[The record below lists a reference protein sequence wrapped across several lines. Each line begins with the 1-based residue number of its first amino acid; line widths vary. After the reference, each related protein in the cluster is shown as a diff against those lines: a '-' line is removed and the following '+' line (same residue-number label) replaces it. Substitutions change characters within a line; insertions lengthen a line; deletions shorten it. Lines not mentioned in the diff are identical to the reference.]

1 MFKNDFEF
9 LNGMHW
15 TIGAFDFDIPFVGKS
30 EKSIFFFNQNLPV
43 ITWNWLKILEQNS
56 STLPQTRTI
65 LNGKSVEGLDVNDL
79 LQVKNYGD
87 GAKELVRLL
96 RAGEFSI
103 DIETASALH
112 RYVGYKD
119 ALEWGTL
126 RNLNTGIHD
135 VEYVPPSFE
144 KLPMLAKDGFDFLTS
159 EVRDPKEQAIAVFL
173 FMARTQIFFDAN
185 KRTASLMMNG
195 TMAVGTETRI
205 FSTIGM
211 MMTVLMTMTI
221 VLTKETTSG
230 TTVIPA
236 VPITFGVGMME
247 RIILTK
253 AMMNGMTTMMIR
265 A

>member
-1 MFKNDFEF
+1 MFKNDSEF

-96 RAGEFSI
+96 RSREFSI

-173 FMARTQIFFDAN
+173 FMARTQFFFDAN

-195 TMAVGTETRI
+195 CLMLNGYWPI
-205 FSTIGM
+205 
-211 MMTVLMTMTI
+211 TVLNQES
-221 VLTKETTSG
+221 VEFHQKLGQFYETG
-230 TTVIPA
+230 NA
-236 VPITFGVGMME
+236 NDMMAFFE
-247 RIILTK
+247 KSVKNIYIQNQKSKSKSR
-253 AMMNGMTTMMIR
+253 
-265 A
+265 

>member
-173 FMARTQIFFDAN
+173 FMARTQFFFDAN

-195 TMAVGTETRI
+195 CLMLNGYWPI
-205 FSTIGM
+205 
-211 MMTVLMTMTI
+211 TVLNQES
-221 VLTKETTSG
+221 VEFHQKLGQFYETG
-230 TTVIPA
+230 NA
-236 VPITFGVGMME
+236 NDMMAFFE
-247 RIILTK
+247 KSVKNIYIQNQKSKSKSR
-253 AMMNGMTTMMIR
+253 
-265 A
+265 

>member
-1 MFKNDFEF
+1 MSNSDFEV

-15 TIGAFDFDIPFVGKS
+15 SIGACDFEIPFIGDT
-30 EKSIFFFNQNLPV
+30 EKATYIFTQNLV
-43 ITWNWLKILEQNS
+43 DITWNCMRTLEQNP

-96 RAGEFSI
+96 RAGNFAI
-103 DIETASALH
+103 NIETASALH

-119 ALEWGTL
+119 ALEWGVL

-144 KLPMLAKDGFDFLTS
+144 KLPALAESGFKFLTT
-159 EVRDPKEQAIAVFL
+159 EVKNPKEQAIAVFL
-173 FMARTQIFFDAN
+173 FMARTQFFFDAN

-195 TMAVGTETRI
+195 SLMLNGYWPIMVLNQESVEFHEKLGRFYETGDADEMMA
-205 FSTIGM
+205 FFFF
-211 MMTVLMTMTI
+211 I
-221 VLTKETTSG
+221 VKKLY
-230 TTVIPA
+230 
-236 VPITFGVGMME
+236 
-247 RIILTK
+247 LQ
-253 AMMNGMTTMMIR
+253 N
-265 A
+265 

>member
-1 MFKNDFEF
+1 MFKNDSVF

-15 TIGAFDFDIPFVGKS
+15 TIGAFDFDIPFVGKLENS
-30 EKSIFFFNQNLPV
+30 TFFFNQNLPV
-43 ITWNWLKILEQNS
+43 ITWNWLKILEQNT

-65 LNGKSVEGLDVNDL
+65 LNGKSVEGL
-79 LQVKNYGD
+79 
-87 GAKELVRLL
+87 
-96 RAGEFSI
+96 AGEFSI

-159 EVRDPKEQAIAVFL
+159 EVTDPKEQAIAVFL
-173 FMARTQIFFDAN
+173 FMARTQFFFDAN

-195 TMAVGTETRI
+195 CLMLNGYWPI
-205 FSTIGM
+205 
-211 MMTVLMTMTI
+211 TVLNQEG
-221 VLTKETTSG
+221 VEFHQKLGQFYETG
-230 TTVIPA
+230 NA
-236 VPITFGVGMME
+236 NDMMAFFE
-247 RIILTK
+247 KSVKNIYIQNQKSKSKSR
-253 AMMNGMTTMMIR
+253 
-265 A
+265 

>member
-1 MFKNDFEF
+1 MFSNDFKA

-15 TIGAFDFDIPFVGKS
+15 TIGAFDFDIPFIGDT
-30 EKSIFFFNQNLPV
+30 EKATYIFNQNLV
-43 ITWNWLKILEQNS
+43 DITWNCMRTLEQNP

-173 FMARTQIFFDAN
+173 FMARTQFFFDAN

-195 TMAVGTETRI
+195 CLMLNGYWPI
-205 FSTIGM
+205 
-211 MMTVLMTMTI
+211 TVLNQES
-221 VLTKETTSG
+221 VEFHQKLGQFYETG
-230 TTVIPA
+230 NA
-236 VPITFGVGMME
+236 NDMMAFFE
-247 RIILTK
+247 KSVKNIYIQNQKSKSKSR
-253 AMMNGMTTMMIR
+253 
-265 A
+265 